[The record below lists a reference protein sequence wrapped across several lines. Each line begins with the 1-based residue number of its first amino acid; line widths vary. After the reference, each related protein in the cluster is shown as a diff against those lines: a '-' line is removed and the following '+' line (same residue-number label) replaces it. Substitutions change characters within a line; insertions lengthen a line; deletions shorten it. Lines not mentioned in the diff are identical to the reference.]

1 MKRETCDSCG
11 NEVKVV
17 TGNYRFDEVGLPV
30 LLKNIELINCKE
42 CGTAEPI
49 IPDVNG
55 LMHVIAFAVA
65 AHPCRLKGA
74 EVRFLRKFLGMNG
87 DEFSN
92 LVDIDRTTLSKWEND
107 QQEIGKQSDRL
118 IRFLAMAKSADLRKQ
133 IEQFMEKYGEL
144 TGRHS
149 PRRSQLKID
158 SETLEYEYA

>member
-1 MKRETCDSCG
+1 
-11 NEVKVV
+11 
-17 TGNYRFDEVGLPV
+17 
-30 LLKNIELINCKE
+30 
-42 CGTAEPI
+42 
-49 IPDVNG
+49 
-55 LMHVIAFAVA
+55 MHVIAFAVA

-107 QQEIGKQSDRL
+107 QQEIGKHSDRL